1 MRLGKFM
8 KIALGFLALFLLS
21 GCSSKCDDG
30 CLVVNGEKLPFSDAE
45 TLLLQCDN
53 FRTSPLSFDAINLSF
68 NEISNRT
75 NNNPNAPL
83 MSAHMDYVFISE
95 SPLVFDRKNEN
106 NFLKHKQIRQAC
118 LQLRHDFNGDRYW
131 VN

>member
-1 MRLGKFM
+1 M

-21 GCSSKCDDG
+21 GCTSKCDEG
-30 CLVVNGEKLPFSDAE
+30 CLIVNGEKLPFGYAE

-68 NEISNRT
+68 NEISKRT
-75 NNNPNAPL
+75 NNDPNAPL
-83 MSAHMDYVFISE
+83 MSVHMDYVFISE
-95 SPLVFDRKNEN
+95 SPLVFDRKTKN
-106 NFLKHKQIRQAC
+106 NFLKHNEIRQAC
-118 LQLRHDFNGDRYW
+118 LQLRRDFNSDRYW